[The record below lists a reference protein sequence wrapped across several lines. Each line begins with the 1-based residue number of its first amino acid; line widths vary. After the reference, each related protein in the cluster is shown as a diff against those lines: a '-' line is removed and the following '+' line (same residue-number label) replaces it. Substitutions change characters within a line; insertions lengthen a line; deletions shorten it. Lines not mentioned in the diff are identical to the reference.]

1 MSRVGE
7 VWMLPVGGSELGLV
21 TPCLITRERTELIQP
36 KMSEYR
42 PEKRVPCQ
50 VYDVV
55 LLETNELDV
64 WYAHR
69 PLEEEHEPLRRVL

>member
-1 MSRVGE
+1 
-7 VWMLPVGGSELGLV
+7 MLPVGDTELGVV
-21 TPCLITRERTELIQP
+21 TPCLILGEGTKLIQP

-50 VYDVV
+50 VYDIV
-55 LLETNELDV
+55 LLETSEHDV

-69 PLEEEHEPLRRVL
+69 PLEEEHAPLRRLL